1 GSCAT
6 ERGGGGLSHCEA
18 GSTMRLSGIGPS
30 VRIGST
36 AAGQAPAND
45 AGAPGRAPIALA
57 PPIAS
62 EPASRLR
69 DAPFLAQLI
78 AGKQPPRRGVRR
90 VAPGE
95 GAAAYRADAKLMK
108 RQ

>member
-1 GSCAT
+1 
-6 ERGGGGLSHCEA
+6 
-18 GSTMRLSGIGPS
+18 MRLSGIGPS

-36 AAGQAPAND
+36 AAGQATAQAPAND
-45 AGAPGRAPIALA
+45 AGTPGRALIALA
-57 PPIAS
+57 PPAAG

-78 AGKQPPRRGVRR
+78 AGKEPPRRGVRR

-95 GAAAYRADAKLMK
+95 GAAAYRATAKLTGN
-108 RQ
+108 Q